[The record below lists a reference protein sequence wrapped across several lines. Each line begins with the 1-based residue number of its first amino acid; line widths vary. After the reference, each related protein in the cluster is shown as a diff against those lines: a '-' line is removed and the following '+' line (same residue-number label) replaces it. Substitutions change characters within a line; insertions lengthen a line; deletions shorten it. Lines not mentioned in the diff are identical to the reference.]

1 MSVFLILTMTFLS
14 VPSCLMQAPRPKS
27 YCHECV
33 QVHKWYVIPTGFIAR
48 TTANNLVSGRRP
60 LVIVLSLLVD
70 ASCRRGFQSFR
81 ALGDRLP
88 CVLLQVDP
96 GTVCSRDMEAHFPNT
111 QLTRLVNIFDPLRP
125 QWRYY
130 RRQLA
135 VFSDLAWTRSPNV
148 PVSCLHGDVFCATSL
163 RAIPVLRITTQYQPT
178 L

>member
-27 YCHECV
+27 YCHGCV
-33 QVHKWYVIPTGFIAR
+33 QVHKWYVIPTVSIAR

-88 CVLLQVDP
+88 CVLLDP
-96 GTVCSRDMEAHFPNT
+96 GTVCSRDMEALFPNT
-111 QLTRLVNIFDPLRP
+111 
-125 QWRYY
+125 
-130 RRQLA
+130 
-135 VFSDLAWTRSPNV
+135 
-148 PVSCLHGDVFCATSL
+148 
-163 RAIPVLRITTQYQPT
+163 
-178 L
+178 